1 MHSDDDDGNAD
12 TAADVAFAHA
22 HPSISRLFG
31 GGGGGGDDDDGEDD
45 GGGLPQPAVLVR
57 LRTLEEENAL
67 LRAEMTELVSAFQ
80 YNLSVLEVS
89 WMVNVN

>member
-1 MHSDDDDGNAD
+1 MCSDDDDGNAVT
-12 TAADVAFAHA
+12 TAATAFGHA
-22 HPSISRLFG
+22 HPSISKLFG
-31 GGGGGGDDDDGEDD
+31 DGDDDEDD
-45 GGGLPQPAVLVR
+45 GGLAQPTVLAR

-89 WMVNVN
+89 